1 MLAHTNNSNVL
12 PQSWGEAMNYAQAIA
27 KSNFCPKDYRHKP
40 DDVLVAIQMGLEVGL
55 KPMQALQNIA
65 VINNRPCLWGDGALA
80 VVQTSGQLEDIDE
93 RLEGD
98 LEKDAVA
105 TCMVKRKGMKSAIT
119 RTFSVID
126 ARKAKLLN
134 KPGPWQDYRGRML
147 QMRARGFALRDAFAD
162 VLKGLNIR
170 EEVEDIPV
178 EKEIISP
185 AHNNQTLMAELEQ
198 QLQSENKASLME
210 ISQKINAT
218 ETQDDLNALTEEIKN
233 GGYSEEDKVEI
244 RKVFKQKKVSFLQ
257 TEPTDEDKN
266 ENV

>member
-1 MLAHTNNSNVL
+1 MLAHTNNSNI
-12 PQSWGEAMNYAQAIA
+12 PQSWGDAMNYAQAIA

-80 VVQTSGQLEDIDE
+80 VIQTSGQLEDIQE
-93 RLEGD
+93 TLEGD
-98 LEKDAVA
+98 LEKDAIA
-105 TCMVKRKGMKSAIT
+105 TCIVKRKGMKSAIK

-162 VLKGLNIR
+162 VLRGLNIR

-178 EKEIISP
+178 EKEIVSP
-185 AHNNQTLMAELEQ
+185 TDNGQTLIAELEQ
-198 QLQSENKASLME
+198 QLQSENKISVME
-210 ISQKINAT
+210 ISQQINAA
-218 ETQDDLNALTEEIKN
+218 ETQDDLNKLTEEIKKGN
-233 GGYSEEDKVEI
+233 YSETDKIEI
-244 RKVFKQKKVSFLQ
+244 SKVFKEKKVSLLQ
-257 TEPTDEDKN
+257 KVNNEESH

>member
-12 PQSWGEAMNYAQAIA
+12 PQSWGDAMNYAQAIA
-27 KSNFCPKDYRHKP
+27 KSNFCQKDYRHKP

-65 VINNRPCLWGDGALA
+65 VINNCPCLWGDGALA
-80 VVQTSGQLEDIDE
+80 VIQTSGQLEDIDE

-105 TCMVKRKGMKSAIT
+105 TCIVKCKGMKSAIK

-162 VLKGLNIR
+162 VLRGLNIR
-170 EEVEDIPV
+170 EEVENIPV
-178 EKEIISP
+178 EKEVISTTDNRQP
-185 AHNNQTLMAELEQ
+185 LIAELEQ
-198 QLQSENKASLME
+198 QLQSENKVSVME
-210 ISQKINAT
+210 ISEKINAA
-218 ETQDDLNALTEEIKN
+218 EALDDLNKLSEEIKN
-233 GGYSEEDKVEI
+233 GNYSEEDKTEI
-244 RKVFKQKKVSFLQ
+244 RKVFKEKKECLLKAV
-257 TEPTDEDKN
+257 
-266 ENV
+266 

>member
-1 MLAHTNNSNVL
+1 MLAHTHNSNI
-12 PQSWGEAMNYAQAIA
+12 PQSWGDAMHYAQAIA

-40 DDVLVAIQMGLEVGL
+40 DDILVAIQMGLEVGL

-80 VVQTSGQLEDIDE
+80 VIQTSGQLEDIDE

-105 TCMVKRKGMKSAIT
+105 TCIVKRKGMKSAIK
-119 RTFSVID
+119 RTFSMLD
-126 ARKAKLLN
+126 ARKARLLN

-162 VLKGLNIR
+162 VLRGLNIR

-178 EKEIISP
+178 EKEVIST
-185 AHNNQTLMAELEQ
+185 ADNGQTLIAELEQ
-198 QLQSENKASLME
+198 QLQSENRVSITE
-210 ISQKINAT
+210 ISEKINAA
-218 ETQDDLNALTEEIKN
+218 ETLDELNKLTEEIQN
-233 GGYSEEDKVEI
+233 GNYSEEDKDEI
-244 RKVFKQKKVSFLQ
+244 RKVFKQKKESL
-257 TEPTDEDKN
+257 K
-266 ENV
+266 